1 MQETADSG
9 CRWEGGLENR
19 EPEFEEG
26 LFSPASPSI
35 LFEEF
40 FSPCESHFLK
50 NIVSFMMLN
59 ISISF

>member
-9 CRWEGGLENR
+9 CRWEGDLENQ

-40 FSPCESHFLK
+40 F
-50 NIVSFMMLN
+50 
-59 ISISF
+59 